1 MAFQLRRGQPV
12 GDEARHVFDHQL
24 RRAVTCL
31 RDPKTAAEHDSF
43 HDAHRHVKKARA
55 ALRVLRGPLGAE
67 YRSADRR
74 LRAANRMLGEL
85 ADARA
90 MIGTLVN
97 LVDLEPALP
106 ARVSEALR
114 ARLVA
119 RAASLERKAQFDRLR
134 RRAVR
139 LLEAERLRIPGW
151 EVEGSGRTEVSDVIE
166 DAHRAARAAMR
177 DALRR
182 PSAETFHAWRRRV
195 KREWHLLRLVAE
207 HCGGRLDLDRRRLGA
222 LDASLGELHN
232 VSVLA
237 ALVARDS
244 GLTRRETAHVLLAL
258 RRYRRTLRR
267 DAREM
272 RHIFDEG
279 PQQFSARVREAWG
292 SRPAGAT
299 ALEPADA
306 KFSPVSSSSPPE
318 TRRVRQGLPSEA
330 WCKAS

>member
-1 MAFQLRRGQPV
+1 MAFQLRRGHPV
-12 GDEARHVFDHQL
+12 GDEARQVFDHQL
-24 RRAVTCL
+24 LRAVICL
-31 RDPKTAAEHDSF
+31 RDPKTAAELDSI

-55 ALRVLRGPLGAE
+55 VLRVLRTPLGAG

-90 MIGTLVN
+90 MTGTLGN
-97 LVDLEPALP
+97 LADLDPTLP
-106 ARVSEALR
+106 ARTGEALR

-119 RAASLERKAQFDRLR
+119 RAASLEQKAQFDRLR
-134 RRAVR
+134 HRAIR
-139 LLEAERLRIPGW
+139 LLEANRLRIPVW
-151 EVEGSGRTEVSDVIE
+151 EVAVRGRNEVSDVIE

-195 KREWHLLRLVAE
+195 KRERHLLRLVAE
-207 HCGGRLDLDRRRLGA
+207 HCGGRLDLDERRLQA
-222 LDASLGELHN
+222 LDSGLGELHN
-232 VSVLA
+232 VSLLE
-237 ALVARDS
+237 ALVANDS

-258 RRYRRTLRR
+258 RRYRRNLRR

-279 PQQFSARVREAWG
+279 PQHFSARVRQAWQ
-292 SRPAGAT
+292 SRPADGTAPEAT
-299 ALEPADA
+299 GEPW
-306 KFSPVSSSSPPE
+306 P
-318 TRRVRQGLPSEA
+318 RVA
-330 WCKAS
+330 